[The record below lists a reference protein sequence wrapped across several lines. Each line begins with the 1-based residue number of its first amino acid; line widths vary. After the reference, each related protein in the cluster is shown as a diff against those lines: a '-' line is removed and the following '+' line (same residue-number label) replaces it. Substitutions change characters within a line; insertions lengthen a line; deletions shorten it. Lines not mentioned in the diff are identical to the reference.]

1 MNNLRSELAVIHKLK
16 RLLILLVSV
25 FITFYV
31 LWMVVLK
38 VSPTVNPPKTSKD
51 ISSQP
56 MKRDSRGA
64 IDVNWKK

>member
-1 MNNLRSELAVIHKLK
+1 M
-16 RLLILLVSV
+16 LVSV

-38 VSPTVNPPKTSKD
+38 VSPTINPPKTSKD
-51 ISSQP
+51 ISNQSLE
-56 MKRDSRGA
+56 RDSRGA